1 VRLSGATRRF
11 VLTDYFEP
19 IRSILR
25 ADHQVMAEKG
35 YLDRE
40 APSFDG
46 ILRCLERLEVAL
58 RAT

>member
-1 VRLSGATRRF
+1 MRLSGATRRF
-11 VLTDYFEP
+11 VLTDYFDH
-19 IRSILR
+19 R
-25 ADHQVMAEKG
+25 AMADKG

-46 ILRCLERLEVAL
+46 ILRRLERLEVAL